1 VSLRRKS
8 IPLPE
13 AFDQFSGQWSYSSTH
28 DDIAS
33 IKQSRPYLIIA
44 QYSVDLVPI
53 FLRDRNLLLLLL
65 LLLLR
70 LLFLVI
76 LKAAMISLPIIGHDD
91 VTPVTHV
98 SSFTPIQ
105 GLVVPRQTFVTVGQ
119 VAL

>member
-1 VSLRRKS
+1 MIRRDPTSSEIFRSL
-8 IPLPE
+8 
-13 AFDQFSGQWSYSSTH
+13 SYSSAH

-53 FLRDRNLLLLLL
+53 FLRDRNPLLLL

-76 LKAAMISLPIIGHDD
+76 LKAAMISLPIIGHDG
-91 VTPVTHV
+91 VTPVAHV
-98 SSFTPIQ
+98 SSFTPIR
-105 GLVVPRQTFVTVGQ
+105 GLVISRQTFVTVGQ
-119 VAL
+119 VCGGSP